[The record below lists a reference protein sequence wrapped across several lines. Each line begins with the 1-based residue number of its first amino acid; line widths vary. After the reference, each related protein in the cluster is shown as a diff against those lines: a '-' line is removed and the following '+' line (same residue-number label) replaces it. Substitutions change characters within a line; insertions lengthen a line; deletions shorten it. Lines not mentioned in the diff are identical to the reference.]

1 MNQKICL
8 SASAYHPEMWQASW
22 GSEDMVLLYEL
33 IIPSSPSFPL
43 PLPLPLLSLSPSL
56 SPPPP
61 PPVRTMLLALI
72 GFMPTDGRGTI
83 GSLEC
88 TSEARRQMAQR
99 YLFLS
104 LSLSL
109 SLSCLC
115 IMLAGH

>member
-1 MNQKICL
+1 
-8 SASAYHPEMWQASW
+8 
-22 GSEDMVLLYEL
+22 
-33 IIPSSPSFPL
+33 
-43 PLPLPLLSLSPSL
+43 
-56 SPPPP
+56 
-61 PPVRTMLLALI
+61 MLLALI

-109 SLSCLC
+109 LFMYNVGRSLNWVCPTCGVANKTALPEEEEGDNNNVTKEMEEIVSQMA
-115 IMLAGH
+115 IKVIKNNYNNYY